1 MSLILAIDQG
11 TSSSRGIVF
20 DLAAGR
26 ILGEGHREFACRFP
40 RDGWVEQD
48 PEAVWSTTLSA
59 CRKAID
65 NAGATG
71 SDIRAIG
78 ITNQR
83 ETTLVWD
90 RRTGACV
97 HDAIVWQDRRTA
109 DRCER
114 LRSDGLENHVKAS
127 TGLVA
132 DPYFSATKLAWLLD
146 SDPALRS
153 RAAAGELCFGTIDT
167 FLLWR
172 LTGGRSH
179 LTDATNASRTM
190 LFDIRRQAWDEELLR
205 YFDIPPEMLP
215 EVRDS
220 AAEFGVTDESWFGA
234 PIPVTGIAGDQQAA
248 LVGQGCFAEGACKV
262 TCGTGCF
269 AVTNT
274 GGRMLNSSSGLLS
287 TVGYR
292 IAGETTYALEG
303 SVFVAG
309 AAIKWLRDTLGIIA
323 SAAETESLARETGAH
338 AHGVYVVPAFTG
350 LGAPWWN
357 PDARGTITGLTLD
370 STRGHIVT
378 ATLQSV
384 AYQTAELLEA
394 MAGDGAA
401 VDRLRV
407 DGGMAVND
415 WLCQFMADMLNVPVE
430 RPPFVETTALGAAT
444 LAGFGAGLTASLH
457 ERDWGL
463 DRSFAPGMPRER
475 RQALLDGWRNAVR
488 QTLAGTQMRYAGF
501 VESGDPQ
508 SSQRID
514 EIVYGGRE

>member
-1 MSLILAIDQG
+1 MSLVLAIDQG

-26 ILGEGHREFACRFP
+26 LLGEGQQAFSGHFP
-40 RDGWVEQD
+40 QDGWVEQD
-48 PEAVWSTTLSA
+48 PEVLWSTTLSA
-59 CRKAID
+59 CREALA
-65 NAGATG
+65 NASVTGA
-71 SDIRAIG
+71 DVQAIG

-90 RRTGACV
+90 RWTGACV

-109 DRCER
+109 DRCAR
-114 LRSDGLENHVKAS
+114 IRADGLEAHIKTR

-146 SDPALRS
+146 SDPKLRK
-153 RAAAGELCFGTIDT
+153 RAAAGELCFGTVDT

-205 YFDIPPEMLP
+205 YFDIPAAMLP
-215 EVRDS
+215 QVRDC
-220 AAEFGVTDESWFGA
+220 ADDFGATQAEWFGA
-234 PIPVTGIAGDQQAA
+234 PIPITGLAGDQQAA
-248 LVGQGCFAEGACKV
+248 LVGQGCFTEGTGKV

-269 AVTNT
+269 VVTNT
-274 GGRMLNSSSGLLS
+274 GARMLQSNSGLLS

-292 IAGETTYALEG
+292 IGGETTYALEG

-309 AAIKWLRDTLGIIA
+309 AAIKWLRDNLGIVA
-323 SAAETESLARETGAH
+323 TSAETERIARQMGVDTR
-338 AHGVYVVPAFTG
+338 GVYVVPAFTG
-350 LGAPWWN
+350 LGAPHWQ
-357 PDARGTITGLTLD
+357 PQARGTITGLTLD
-370 STRGHIVT
+370 STRDHIVT

-384 AYQTAELLEA
+384 AFQTAELLDA
-394 MAGDGAA
+394 MADDGAP
-401 VDRLRV
+401 VERLRV

-415 WLCQFMADMLNVPVE
+415 WLCQFMADLLAVPVQ

-444 LAGFGAGLTASLH
+444 LAGFGGGLTTSL
-457 ERDWGL
+457 EEGDWGL
-463 DRSFAPGMPRER
+463 DRSFAPEMSDDR
-475 RQALLDGWRNAVR
+475 RRGLLEGWRAAVR
-488 QTLAGTQMRYAGF
+488 QSLAGT
-501 VESGDPQ
+501 
-508 SSQRID
+508 
-514 EIVYGGRE
+514 